1 MSEYIITR
9 DGEAT
14 HGRYATHDA
23 AWHELLFNRQGQ
35 SVEWAMRHEGWAIV
49 EVPSDSEPVADDDEQ
64 DVLYESGP
72 LMTGAAVRASNP
84 GGRVVEG
91 VLRGYYGIPPLA
103 QVQWVDLAFTPARYH
118 EGSFVNVVELYD
130 ADGEVSALG

>member
-9 DGEAT
+9 DGKAT

-35 SVEWAMRHEGWAIV
+35 SVDWAMKHEGWGIV
-49 EVPSDSEPVADDDEQ
+49 EVPSDPEPVNNDDEQ
-64 DVLYESGP
+64 DVLYASGP
-72 LMTGAAVRASNP
+72 IRAGANVRASNP

-91 VLRGYYGIPPLA
+91 VLQGYYGIPALA
-103 QVQWVDLAFTPARYH
+103 QVLWVDLAFTPARYH
-118 EGSFVNVVELYD
+118 EGSFVEVTEI
-130 ADGEVSALG
+130 DGGGDALG